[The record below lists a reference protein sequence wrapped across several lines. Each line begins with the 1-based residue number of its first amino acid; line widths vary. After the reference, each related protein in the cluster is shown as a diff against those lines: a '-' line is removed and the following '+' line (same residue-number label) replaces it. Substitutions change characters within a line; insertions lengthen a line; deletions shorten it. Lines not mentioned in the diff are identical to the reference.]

1 MDVVCVEKVDGRDN
15 VGVVGL
21 YWHLEGEVE
30 ATTTTYLHKTSPT
43 CVDEIGVMMQIE
55 EAAT

>member
-1 MDVVCVEKVDGRDN
+1 MEKVDGRDN